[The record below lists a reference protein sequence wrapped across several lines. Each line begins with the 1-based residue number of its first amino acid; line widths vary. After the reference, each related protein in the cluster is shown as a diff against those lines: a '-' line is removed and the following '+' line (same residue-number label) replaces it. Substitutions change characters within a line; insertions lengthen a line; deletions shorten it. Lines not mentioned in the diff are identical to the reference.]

1 MNKKLK
7 SDLLNTHYE
16 LGDSKRRL
24 KSENRLKYNSKPVVA
39 PEFIQEQEENKEKIE
54 KQNFDI
60 RSAQLKN
67 TFYRTQTNPGSVGN
81 ELY

>member
-39 PEFIQEQEENKEKIE
+39 SEFIQEQEENKEKIE

-60 RSAQLKN
+60 R
-67 TFYRTQTNPGSVGN
+67 
-81 ELY
+81 